1 MTERVPVTERTPAIE
16 RAPADNVTAVLGP
29 TNTGKTHLAVERMLG
44 YASGIIGLPLRL
56 LAREIYDRVVAQR
69 GTGAVALITGEEK
82 ILPANPRYYVC
93 TVESMPL
100 GVQTE
105 FLAVDEI
112 QLCADPDRGHVFTNR
127 LLHARGRY
135 ETMFLGAET
144 MRPVIGRLLPDA
156 QFVTRPRFSSLS
168 YAGSCKLARMPRRS
182 AVVAFSADQVYGI
195 AELIRRQRGG
205 AAVVMG
211 ALSPR
216 TRNAQVALYQSGEV
230 DFLVATDAIGM
241 GLNMDVNHVAF
252 ASVAKFDGLRH
263 RPLWPAEVAQ
273 IAGRAGRY
281 RNDGSFGTTGEAGL
295 LDEALV
301 EQVETHRF
309 DPVRAIKWRNARLE
323 FGSLRRLIDS
333 LEAPPPLR
341 GLGRTRQASDIGAL
355 KLLASDN
362 EIARVSTNPDSVRLL
377 WQVCQVPDF
386 RKLSHDS
393 HTRLLA
399 ELFHHV
405 MSDAG
410 VLPEDYIARQ
420 VNRLDRADGE
430 IHTLAARIANIRTWT
445 FVANRS
451 GWLRDGA
458 HWQGRTREVEDKLS
472 DALHERLT
480 QRFIDRRTSV
490 LMRRLHQKEELM
502 ASLTPDGDVLVE
514 DQFVGKLK
522 GFRLEVDPQVSG
534 AESKML
540 RTAAHQAL
548 QGEMAARAFRLERHA
563 RIDEGKIITVDP
575 EGRILWENQPVARLL
590 PGHDMVS
597 PRIDMI
603 ADQELLS
610 DQAIASLIEALG
622 AWLARHI
629 ARVLEPLVQLRAA
642 DGLDGLS
649 RGFAFQLA
657 EAMGALRREAVAATV
672 KELDQTERGKLR
684 KLGVR
689 FGERHIYLPALI
701 KPAAAALKLSLWR
714 VVHQPALD
722 AAARAV
728 VAPGPGLSSVPAD
741 PQAAEDFY
749 LTAGFEVCGP
759 RAVRID
765 MLDRLVAQLRA
776 LNSDGPFPLTASLW
790 SPVGCGVEDFEAVI
804 QTLGYVR
811 VGERPGPATQPS
823 IATPSGEQEASQTN
837 SGSDVAAGASA
848 DGSAKNVELDM
859 AEAAGSDA
867 DEAALKPEM
876 PDMLQEGAMP
886 AEAENLQAAE
896 LEEAEPTGDEQVETA
911 ATAATAQSDT
921 LAEGEDAALA
931 MQSLWRFKPKPRV
944 GRDGSRAKAPGG
956 RRPKPAKVRGEGG
969 KRGGQKP
976 HRQRDGKSGGKR
988 PAKQMDPDSPFA
1000 ALQKLKEQMKAR
1012 E

>member
-1 MTERVPVTERTPAIE
+1 MAQHIE
-16 RAPADNVTAVLGP
+16 KAPAENVTAVLGP

-69 GTGAVALITGEEK
+69 GAGAVALITGEEK

-100 GVQTE
+100 GIQVE

-144 MRPVIGRLLPDA
+144 MRPVIKRLLPEA
-156 QFVTRPRFSSLS
+156 HFVTRPRFSSLS

-252 ASVAKFDGLRH
+252 ASLAKFDGVQH

-295 LDEALV
+295 LDEMLV

-309 DPVRAIKWRNARLE
+309 DPLRAIKWRNARLE

-333 LEAPPPLR
+333 LETPPPVR

-355 KLLASDN
+355 KLLAADN
-362 EIARVSTNPDSVRLL
+362 EIARLSANPDAVRRL

-386 RKLSHDS
+386 RKVSPDS

-430 IHTLAARIANIRTWT
+430 IHTLAGRIANIRTWT

-502 ASLTPDGDVLVE
+502 ASLTPEGDVLVE

-548 QGEMAARAFRLERHA
+548 QGEIAARAFRLERHA
-563 RIDEGKIITVDP
+563 RIDEGKIITIDP
-575 EGRILWENQPVARLL
+575 EGQILWENQPVARLL

-597 PRIDMI
+597 PRVDMI
-603 ADQELLS
+603 ADQELLG
-610 DQAIASLIEALG
+610 DQAVASLVETLG
-622 AWLARHI
+622 GWLARHI
-629 ARVLEPLVQLRAA
+629 ARVLEPLVQLKAA
-642 DGLDGLS
+642 EGLDGLT
-649 RGFAFQLA
+649 RGLAFQLA
-657 EAMGALRREAVAATV
+657 EAMGTLRRDAVAATV
-672 KELDQTERGKLR
+672 KELGQAERGKLR

-689 FGERHIYLPALI
+689 FGERHIYVPALI
-701 KPAAAALKLSLWR
+701 KPAPAALKLSLWR

-722 AAARAV
+722 ASARAV
-728 VAPGPGLSSVPAD
+728 EAPGPGLSSVPAD
-741 PQAAEDFY
+741 PHAAEDFY
-749 LTAGFEVCGP
+749 LTAGFDVCGP
-759 RAVRID
+759 RAIRID
-765 MLDRLVAQLRA
+765 MLDRLVAQLRT
-776 LNSDGPFPLTASLW
+776 LNSEGPFPLTASLW
-790 SPVGCGVEDFEAVI
+790 SPVGCGVEDFEAVM
-804 QTLGYVR
+804 QALGYVK
-811 VGERPGPATQPS
+811 VGERPVPAEPAPAAAE
-823 IATPSGEQEASQTN
+823 IGADAAMAASGE
-837 SGSDVAAGASA
+837 VAAKDVVSEGGVSEDATSPVDATDDSGADQAAEKRDIPEAAELPEQTELPEQAGQSE
-848 DGSAKNVELDM
+848 KNENDAPV
-859 AEAAGSDA
+859 AVEAAG
-867 DEAALKPEM
+867 
-876 PDMLQEGAMP
+876 GAETVFS
-886 AEAENLQAAE
+886 AE
-896 LEEAEPTGDEQVETA
+896 ETA
-911 ATAATAQSDT
+911 VEDTAPV
-921 LAEGEDAALA
+921 
-931 MQSLWRFKPKPRV
+931 MQSLWRFKPKPRA
-944 GRDGSRAKAPGG
+944 GRDRQRAKAQGG
-956 RRPKPAKVRGEGG
+956 QRAKQTKARGDGSN
-969 KRGGQKP
+969 RGGQKS
-976 HRQRDGKSGGKR
+976 RQQREGKSGGGR
-988 PAKQMDPDSPFA
+988 PARQMDPDSPFA